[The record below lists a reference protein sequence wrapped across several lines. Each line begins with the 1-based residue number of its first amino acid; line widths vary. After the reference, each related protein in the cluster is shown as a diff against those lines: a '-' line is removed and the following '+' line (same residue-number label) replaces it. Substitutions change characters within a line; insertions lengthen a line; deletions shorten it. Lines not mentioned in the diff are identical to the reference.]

1 MSSQALEARNG
12 SASRPAGS
20 PGGAGERPRGN
31 DASTVP
37 STERSQRCCQRA
49 GRYRQLHQKRLR
61 DEAGYSGPP
70 GSTIPIP
77 TDPQPP
83 PVIPDP
89 GPTVVIKGDKQ
100 QIVNPTAGHSES
112 RLSRAEELLKAPQI
126 NEAVRDP
133 KNFKKLTP
141 PTAQPP
147 PAMPKQEFGRFP
159 FAYKR
164 NVLTHRPARAPGG
177 ISLTTAAAERMALNI
192 SLEGAHAENG
202 RLVLAS
208 GIAEK
213 VGASMLPCC

>member
-1 MSSQALEARNG
+1 MLVSSQALEARNG

-70 GSTIPIP
+70 GSTISHPYRPP
-77 TDPQPP
+77 TSTGN
-83 PVIPDP
+83 PDP

-100 QIVNPTAGHSES
+100 QIVNPTARGTVS
-112 RLSRAEELLKAPQI
+112 RDSPEQKELLKAPQI

-159 FAYKR
+159 SPTNETFSH
-164 NVLTHRPARAPGG
+164 THQPARQAAFPSPRPQPSAWRS
-177 ISLTTAAAERMALNI
+177 ISR
-192 SLEGAHAENG
+192 
-202 RLVLAS
+202 
-208 GIAEK
+208 
-213 VGASMLPCC
+213 